1 MSNYS
6 KISVVNDARTEL
18 HDTLGLTGAEISI
31 NNLPA
36 GTGVPFVHAHKQN
49 EEIYAV
55 LSGKG
60 KAVIDGETVA
70 LKAGDWLRVAPA
82 AKRQF
87 SASNDSAISFIC
99 IQVKEN
105 SLENYTMTDA
115 IIDQN

>member
-1 MSNYS
+1 MANFQ
-6 KISVVNDARTEL
+6 KVTVAQDARTEL
-18 HDTLGLTGAEISI
+18 HDKLGLTGAEISI

-36 GTGVPFVHAHKQN
+36 GACVPFVHAHKQN

-60 KAVIDGETVA
+60 KAVIDGETIA
-70 LKAGDWLRVAPA
+70 LAAGDWVRIAPA

-87 SASNDSAISFIC
+87 FAAEDSAICFIC

-105 SLENYTMTDA
+105 SLEGYTMTDA
-115 IIDQN
+115 VVEN

>member
-1 MSNYS
+1 MKNYS
-6 KISVVNDARTEL
+6 ITSVANEARSEL
-18 HDTLGLTGAEISI
+18 HDQLNLTGAEISI

-36 GTGVPFVHAHKQN
+36 GASVPFIHSHREN

-55 LSGKG
+55 IEGNG
-60 KAVIDGETVA
+60 KAVIDGETIE
-70 LKAGDWLRVAPA
+70 LKAGDWLRIAPP

-87 SASNDSAISFIC
+87 FASKDSGIKYIC

-115 IIDQN
+115 IV